1 MEHNCAWQVGYARI
15 VAVAISFPKHD
26 VLMETDSEAGDD
38 QDGDNRYP
46 ENEAKFHNPSL
57 RVLRA
62 SGIPVR

>member
-1 MEHNCAWQVGYARI
+1 
-15 VAVAISFPKHD
+15 
-26 VLMETDSEAGDD
+26 LETESEAGDN

-46 ENEAKFHNPSL
+46 ENKAKFHIPGL